1 MDYEQRYK
9 QAIEKIRKGL
19 QPLSDGA
26 KISGVTRAFL
36 EEVFPELGESESE
49 KIRKELIQLISCMHD
64 KDPRKKDWLSWL
76 EKQGQEPKK
85 VSIWKHWK
93 NGIAGNGEDKPIYL
107 IKTGYTYSLSSCLSF
122 ECDYIELSELDN
134 LLIEKQGEKKA
145 TDKGEPKFK
154 VGDWIITK
162 DKNVHKDYSICKI
175 VEIEN
180 NRYHLEN
187 GDYLDIDT
195 LEQYG
200 YYLWTIDDA
209 KDGDVLVDVYGNIGI
224 FQKNDD
230 FDWSS
235 YCSLGPNGGFRCF
248 AIEHELDG
256 SHPATK
262 EQRDL
267 LFKKIEEAGYQWD
280 AKKKELKLLIS
291 NGGDFESNNSKQK
304 PTWSDQ
310 DDAYELFAISAVE
323 DYYDEKNPLQKCL
336 VDWLKSLKERLL

>member
-1 MDYEQRYK
+1 MGYKKKYKEALERAREIIKDYEKR
-9 QAIEKIRKGL
+9 GL
-19 QPLSDGA
+19 KEQLFYA
-26 KISGVTRAFL
+26 KEDL
-36 EEVFPELGESESE
+36 EGIFPELKESEDE
-49 KIRKELIQLISCMHD
+49 RIRKALIEYFGEQCDMS
-64 KDPRKKDWLSWL
+64 DWNGIYGYQVLAWL
-76 EKQGQEPKK
+76 EKQGEQKTTDKVEPK
-85 VSIWKHWK
+85 
-93 NGIAGNGEDKPIYL
+93 L
-107 IKTGYTYSLSSCLSF
+107 
-122 ECDYIELSELDN
+122 
-134 LLIEKQGEKKA
+134 
-145 TDKGEPKFK
+145 K
-154 VGDWIITK
+154 VGSWIITK

-195 LEQYG
+195 LEQYD

>member
-1 MDYEQRYK
+1 MGYK
-9 QAIEKIRKGL
+9 KKYKEALERAREFQKSKDGL
-19 QPLSDGA
+19 CVLTAES
-26 KISGVTRAFL
+26 I
-36 EEVFPELGESESE
+36 FPELKESEDE
-49 KIRKELIQLISCMHD
+49 RIRKTL
-64 KDPRKKDWLSWL
+64 L
-76 EKQGQEPKK
+76 E
-85 VSIWKHWK
+85 
-93 NGIAGNGEDKPIYL
+93 
-107 IKTGYTYSLSSCLSF
+107 SF
-122 ECDYIELSELDN
+122 EYQIKESYPDKEWICGVKLKEIVAWL
-134 LLIEKQGEKKA
+134 EKQGEKKA
-145 TDKGEPKFK
+145 TDKVEPKFK
-154 VGDWIITK
+154 VGFWIITK

-195 LEQYG
+195 LEQYD
-200 YYLWTIDDA
+200 YYLWTIDDV

-304 PTWSDQ
+304 PTWSDE
-310 DDAYELFAISAVE
+310 DEYLLKWTNGNLTELKEQFG
-323 DYYDEKNPLQKCL
+323 EKYGKVGECL
-336 VDWLKSLKERLL
+336 SWLKSLKERLS